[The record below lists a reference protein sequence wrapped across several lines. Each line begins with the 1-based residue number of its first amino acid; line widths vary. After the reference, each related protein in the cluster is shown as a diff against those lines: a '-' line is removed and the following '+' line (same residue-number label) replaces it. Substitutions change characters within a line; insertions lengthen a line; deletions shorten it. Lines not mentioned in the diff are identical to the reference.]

1 MKHLFFAGVLFIAG
15 AQGAAAQT
23 GWNIGDR
30 AAFGHSWTVGNKPED
45 AKRQFH
51 PTFELGRTATY
62 NFTDVA
68 GVGFGTFFSSQGA
81 TFKDE
86 DTDNRLIARANYI
99 KVPVFASFNFG
110 SAEQRVRPRLTIGPS
125 VQFLVGGKSFLKTEE
140 DAFAG
145 LYTTKAM
152 NTKIDVGGNASLG
165 LNIRV
170 FDGFYLNH
178 EINYYHGFIEQKPNN
193 SDEAPSFTNRNL
205 TMSLGMQINSA
216 AMKKWKGKMMKMHHH
231 KR

>member
-1 MKHLFFAGVLFIAG
+1 MKHLFFSAVLLTGSLATT
-15 AQGAAAQT
+15 AQT

-30 AAFGHSWTVGNKPED
+30 AAFGHSWTVGNKPD
-45 AKRQFH
+45 NAKRQFH
-51 PTFELGRTATY
+51 PTFEIGRTATY
-62 NFTDVA
+62 QFTDVA
-68 GVGFGTFFSSQGA
+68 GIGFGTFFSSQG
-81 TFKDE
+81 TGFKYE
-86 DTDNRLIARANYI
+86 NSGNRAIARTNYI

-110 SAEQRVRPRLTIGPS
+110 DAAQRVRPRLTIGPS
-125 VQFLVGGKSFLKTEE
+125 VQFLVGGKTFLKTEE

-145 LYTTKAM
+145 VYSTRAL

-178 EINYYHGFIEQKPNN
+178 EINYYHGFVEQKPNN
-193 SDEAPSFTNRNL
+193 PSETPSFTNRNL
-205 TMSLGMQINSA
+205 TMSLGMQINSQ
-216 AMKKWKGKMMKMHHH
+216 AMRKWKGKMMKMH

>member
-1 MKHLFFAGVLFIAG
+1 MKHLFISAMLLTTGSLVAT
-15 AQGAAAQT
+15 AQT

-30 AAFGHSWTVGNKPED
+30 AAFGHSWTVGNKPDD

-51 PTFELGRTATY
+51 PTFEIGRTATY

-81 TFKDE
+81 SFKDE
-86 DTDNRLIARANYI
+86 DTDNRIVGRTNYI

-110 SAEQRVRPRLTIGPS
+110 DAEQRVRPRLTIGPS
-125 VQFLVGGKSFLKTEE
+125 VQFLVGGKTFLKTDE

-145 LYTTKAM
+145 VYSTKAL

-165 LNIRV
+165 FNIRV

-178 EINYYHGFIEQKPNN
+178 EINYYHGFVEQKPNTP
-193 SDEAPSFTNRNL
+193 SETPSFTNRNL
-205 TMSLGMQINSA
+205 TMSLGMQINSD
-216 AMKKWKGKMMKMHHH
+216 AMKKWKGKMMKMHHN
-231 KR
+231 RR

>member
-1 MKHLFFAGVLFIAG
+1 MKHLFIVTGLLIAG
-15 AQGAAAQT
+15 AWPLAAQT

-30 AAFGHSWTVGNKPED
+30 AAFGHSWTVGNKPAD

-68 GVGFGTFFSSQGA
+68 GIGFGTFFSSQGA
-81 TFKDE
+81 SFKDE
-86 DTDNRLIARANYI
+86 DNDNRLIGRANYI

-110 SAEQRVRPRLTIGPS
+110 DANQRVRPRLTIGPS
-125 VQFLVGGKSFLKTEE
+125 VQFLVGGKSFFKTDE

-145 LYTTKAM
+145 RYTTKAM
-152 NTKIDVGGNASLG
+152 NTKIDAGGNASLG

-170 FDGFYLNH
+170 FEGFYLNH
-178 EINYYHGFIEQKPNN
+178 EINYYHGFVEQKPNIPG
-193 SDEAPSFTNRNL
+193 ETPSFTNRNL
-205 TMSLGMQINSA
+205 TMSLGMQINGE
-216 AMKKWKGKMMKMHHH
+216 AMRKWKGKMMKMHH
-231 KR
+231 K